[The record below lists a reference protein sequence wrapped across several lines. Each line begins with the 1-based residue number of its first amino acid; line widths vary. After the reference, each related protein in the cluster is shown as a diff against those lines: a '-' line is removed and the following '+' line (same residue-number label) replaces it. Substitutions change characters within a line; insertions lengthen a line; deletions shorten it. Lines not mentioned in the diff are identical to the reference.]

1 MKNFTLLIFI
11 ITGIFMFSCTTE
23 NDQGNK
29 LVLKNNWAIQSSDS
43 VKDDG
48 PGISS
53 VDYNTNGWFP
63 TTAPTTVLAA
73 LVRNKVYADPY
84 FGTNFNLLP
93 GHITNRDR
101 HYPADS
107 PFGVPW
113 WYRTVFKVPSS
124 FKEKDVWL
132 HLKSINY
139 QANIWVNGKL
149 VADTTKIEGAY
160 RLYDL
165 NISDFVTPGKDNC
178 LALEIYPP
186 EGNDLTITWVDWNPT
201 PPDRGMGIWYDVS
214 LNATGKVAIKY
225 PHVVTKLNLPSND
238 LAKLTVSADLMN
250 TGTGDVSGVLTGK
263 IGDLDFSQPVTLS
276 GGETQT
282 VTFTPD
288 KFPVLAIKNPRL
300 WWPYNTGPQNLYD
313 LELSFKAGDMM
324 MDTTRVTFG
333 IREITSH
340 MNYFGRKQPTK
351 VFQINGKNIVIRGG
365 GYVEDL
371 MLRPSKERIKTDIA
385 YAKQMNL
392 NTLRMEGPRGPDYI
406 FDLCDREGILLM
418 VGWCCCSAWERWNQW
433 TPHIA
438 EVAKESLTDQVLRLR
453 NHPSVFTWLYGSDGP
468 PPADIENMYLGVL
481 NGLDGT
487 RPTESSATQDSTSVT
502 GYSGV
507 WMGPYPSVYAYET
520 PVSWYRKYEFNTE
533 AAPAGE
539 QISPY
544 ESLKKMMPA
553 TDLWPISESWN
564 MRLHRRFDPPAREA
578 LYSRYGEPA
587 GVKEYC
593 VKSQVLQ
600 KEAVRAMYEAF
611 VKNKYKSSGI
621 IYWMYN
627 SAWPS
632 LYWQLYD
639 YYFTPN
645 GAFYGAREAC
655 EPLHIQYAY
664 DDSAIYVINSTY
676 NEFNRLKASAQLYDF
691 NLRKVFAQETN
702 VDVIPDDS
710 RKVIE
715 INWPIPSSNIYFLKL
730 ELKNEADSIISR
742 NFYWLS
748 PKGDEQAD
756 FTDLNKLGDAS
767 LNVTLASTTQTGN
780 TWKATVNI
788 ENTSQSLAFFV
799 NPKIIR
805 DKSRDLVTPV
815 FWEDNYF
822 SLLPGDKRT
831 VSVHFDNEDLGGEQ
845 PVLEVEGW
853 NVKPVDIALK

>member
-1 MKNFTLLIFI
+1 
-11 ITGIFMFSCTTE
+11 
-23 NDQGNK
+23 
-29 LVLKNNWAIQSSDS
+29 
-43 VKDDG
+43 
-48 PGISS
+48 
-53 VDYNTNGWFP
+53 
-63 TTAPTTVLAA
+63 
-73 LVRNKVYADPY
+73 
-84 FGTNFNLLP
+84 
-93 GHITNRDR
+93 
-101 HYPADS
+101 
-107 PFGVPW
+107 
-113 WYRTVFKVPSS
+113 
-124 FKEKDVWL
+124 
-132 HLKSINY
+132 
-139 QANIWVNGKL
+139 
-149 VADTTKIEGAY
+149 
-160 RLYDL
+160 
-165 NISDFVTPGKDNC
+165 
-178 LALEIYPP
+178 
-186 EGNDLTITWVDWNPT
+186 
-201 PPDRGMGIWYDVS
+201 
-214 LNATGKVAIKY
+214 
-225 PHVVTKLNLPSND
+225 
-238 LAKLTVSADLMN
+238 
-250 TGTGDVSGVLTGK
+250 
-263 IGDLDFSQPVTLS
+263 
-276 GGETQT
+276 
-282 VTFTPD
+282 
-288 KFPVLAIKNPRL
+288 
-300 WWPYNTGPQNLYD
+300 
-313 LELSFKAGDMM
+313 
-324 MDTTRVTFG
+324 
-333 IREITSH
+333 
-340 MNYFGRKQPTK
+340 
-351 VFQINGKNIVIRGG
+351 
-365 GYVEDL
+365 
-371 MLRPSKERIKTDIA
+371 
-385 YAKQMNL
+385 
-392 NTLRMEGPRGPDYI
+392 
-406 FDLCDREGILLM
+406 M
-418 VGWCCCSAWERWNQW
+418 VGWCCCSAWERWDQW

-587 GVKEYC
+587 GIKEYC

-691 NLRKVFAQETN
+691 NLRKVFSQETN
-702 VDVIPDDS
+702 IDVVPDDS

-715 INWPIPSSNIYFLKL
+715 INWPKATSNIYFLKL
-730 ELKNEADSIISR
+730 ELKNDADSIISR

-767 LNVTLASTTQTGN
+767 VNVTLASTTQTGN

-788 ENTSQSLAFFV
+788 ENTSQLLAFFV

-853 NVKPVDIALK
+853 NVKPVDMPLK